1 MKRIFLMIAL
11 LSGSILSA
19 NAQNA
24 KADFNKALTAYFNT
38 KNALAGDN
46 AALAATSAKALNTSL
61 AAFKVKD
68 LTTAQQAVW
77 TAQTAEI
84 KKAAEAIANEKA
96 IAAQRKSFG
105 TISSAMLKLTRELN
119 LNSANVYVQYCPMV
133 KKSWLNEVEAVQNP
147 YYGSMMY
154 DCGEVKETIAK
165 K

>member
-11 LSGSILSA
+11 LSGSILAA
-19 NAQNA
+19 NAQNL
-24 KADFNKALTAYFNT
+24 KADFNKTLTAYFNT

-46 AALAATSAKALNTSL
+46 AALAATSAKALSTSL
-61 AAFKVKD
+61 TAFSAKN
-68 LTTAQQAVW
+68 LPAAQQTVW
-77 TAQTAEI
+77 AAQSAEI
-84 KKAAEAIANEKA
+84 KKAADAIANEKT
-96 IAAQRKSFG
+96 IANQRKSFG
-105 TISSAMLKLTRELN
+105 TISYAMLKLTKELN
-119 LNSANVYVQYCPMV
+119 LNSENVYVQYCPMV